1 MAINLSR
8 SFAKPCD
15 ILCDLTIDD
24 VAISATTVFKAG
36 DRMFAD
42 FRNQQQPSIK
52 FNGEGYSCDAIV
64 VKAPSFHT
72 IEDIRADAEM
82 IAVCRNPQ
90 GKMVLVSTLLRTNS
104 GASRMNSFLNG
115 FVP

>member
-24 VAISATTVFKAG
+24 VAISATTVFK
-36 DRMFAD
+36 FAD
-42 FRNQQQPSIK
+42 QLIVDFRDQQQPSIK

-64 VKAPSFHT
+64 VKAPS
-72 IEDIRADAEM
+72 
-82 IAVCRNPQ
+82 
-90 GKMVLVSTLLRTNS
+90 
-104 GASRMNSFLNG
+104 
-115 FVP
+115 